1 MAEKILHG
9 VPVSVGISI
18 GRAYL
23 LGQGHYCLAPMQSIS
38 QELVDLELA
47 RLQHA
52 FDQALDSLR
61 EIRRQIPKEQSDHAA
76 ILDTHIMVLQDPK
89 LRRATEHYIRDMH
102 LNAEWALEK
111 GVADIEKSFQGIEDE
126 YFRARVQELRLLTM
140 RVMNQLLGN
149 KNSIKPITSRVILIA
164 HDLSPADTVEL
175 DVSKI
180 MAFAT
185 AQGGRTSHVAIL
197 ARTLEI
203 PAVVG
208 VEDLESSVADNEFV
222 IVDGFRG
229 QIVIDPDEKELTYYT
244 DLKYSFEA
252 YQKEVMRKL
261 DLPAETRDGFR
272 VQLHANIEL
281 FEEVSKVLDYAGDGV
296 GLYRTEYSYLYRTEL
311 PTEQELVEEYRD
323 LASILYPRR
332 VVIRTLDA
340 GGDKLGHG
348 FEQYDE
354 ANPVLGLRAVRFC
367 LRHQD
372 IFKTQLRAIL
382 RASQVG
388 NMSLMFPMISGLGEL
403 REVLAVLDQAKSELM
418 EEGLPFDPQVPVGI
432 MIELPSAVM
441 IADILAKHVDFFSIG
456 TNDLIQYSLGIDR
469 TNKYV
474 SHLYQPLHPAL
485 LRSIK
490 QVVDAGHKAGIEVS
504 MCGEMASDPYCL
516 PILMGMHVDSLSL
529 NPQSIPWIKRILRK
543 LTKEECS
550 ELLSQVLSL
559 DSVSAS
565 NKLVR
570 ENIFKRFP
578 DELQFYS
585 SILEQEEE

>member
-111 GVADIEKSFQGIEDE
+111 GVADIERSFQGIEDE

-418 EEGLPFDPQVPVGI
+418 EEGLPFDPQIPVGI

-570 ENIFKRFP
+570 ESIFKRFP

>member
-1 MAEKILHG
+1 MAAKILHG

-38 QELVDLELA
+38 QDLVDLELA

-111 GVADIEKSFQGIEDE
+111 GVADIERSFQGIEDE

-140 RVMNQLLGN
+140 RVMNHLLGN
-149 KNSIKPITSRVILIA
+149 SNSIKPITSRVILIA

-403 REVLAVLDQAKSELM
+403 REVLAVLDQAKSELVG
-418 EEGLPFDPQVPVGI
+418 EGLPFDPQVPVGI

-570 ENIFKRFP
+570 DSIFKRFP

>member
-61 EIRRQIPKEQSDHAA
+61 EIRSQIPKEQSDHAA

-111 GVADIEKSFQGIEDE
+111 GVADIERSFQGIEDE

-570 ENIFKRFP
+570 ESIFKRFP

>member
-111 GVADIEKSFQGIEDE
+111 GVADIERSFQGIEDE

-229 QIVIDPDEKELTYYT
+229 QIVFL
-244 DLKYSFEA
+244 
-252 YQKEVMRKL
+252 
-261 DLPAETRDGFR
+261 
-272 VQLHANIEL
+272 
-281 FEEVSKVLDYAGDGV
+281 
-296 GLYRTEYSYLYRTEL
+296 
-311 PTEQELVEEYRD
+311 
-323 LASILYPRR
+323 
-332 VVIRTLDA
+332 
-340 GGDKLGHG
+340 
-348 FEQYDE
+348 
-354 ANPVLGLRAVRFC
+354 
-367 LRHQD
+367 
-372 IFKTQLRAIL
+372 
-382 RASQVG
+382 
-388 NMSLMFPMISGLGEL
+388 
-403 REVLAVLDQAKSELM
+403 
-418 EEGLPFDPQVPVGI
+418 
-432 MIELPSAVM
+432 
-441 IADILAKHVDFFSIG
+441 
-456 TNDLIQYSLGIDR
+456 
-469 TNKYV
+469 
-474 SHLYQPLHPAL
+474 
-485 LRSIK
+485 
-490 QVVDAGHKAGIEVS
+490 
-504 MCGEMASDPYCL
+504 
-516 PILMGMHVDSLSL
+516 
-529 NPQSIPWIKRILRK
+529 
-543 LTKEECS
+543 
-550 ELLSQVLSL
+550 QVL
-559 DSVSAS
+559 
-565 NKLVR
+565 
-570 ENIFKRFP
+570 F
-578 DELQFYS
+578 
-585 SILEQEEE
+585 

>member
-1 MAEKILHG
+1 MTANVLHG

-23 LGQGHYCLAPMQSIS
+23 LSQGHYCLAPMQNIS
-38 QELVDLELA
+38 QDLVDLETA
-47 RLQHA
+47 RLNQA
-52 FDQALDSLR
+52 FDQALESLMH
-61 EIRRQIPKEQSDHAA
+61 IRRQIPQEQSDHAA
-76 ILDTHIMVLQDPK
+76 ILDTHIMVLKDPK
-89 LRRATEHYIRDMH
+89 LRRATEHYIQELH

-111 GVADIEKSFQGIEDE
+111 GVADIEASFHGIEDE
-126 YFRARVQELRLLTM
+126 YFRARVQELRLLTQ

-149 KNSIKPITSRVILIA
+149 KDTIKPMTSRVILIA

-208 VEDLESSVADNEFV
+208 VEDLETSVADNQFV

-229 QIVIDPDEKELTYYT
+229 QIVVNPDEKELTYYT

-261 DLPAETRDGFR
+261 DLPAETTDGSR
-272 VQLHANIEL
+272 VQLQANIEL
-281 FEEVSKVLDYAGDGV
+281 FEEVSKVLDYGGDGV
-296 GLYRTEYSYLYRTEL
+296 GLYRTEYSYIYRTQL
-311 PTEQELVEEYRD
+311 PSEQELVEEYRD
-323 LASILYPRR
+323 LASILHPRW

-348 FEQYDE
+348 FEQLE
-354 ANPVLGLRAVRFC
+354 ESNPVLGLRAVRFC

-382 RASQVG
+382 RAGKMENV
-388 NMSLMFPMISGLGEL
+388 SLMFPMISGLGEL
-403 REVLAVLDQAKSELM
+403 REVMAVLDQAKSELIQ
-418 EEGLPFDPQVPVGI
+418 EGVPFNAHVPVGI
-432 MIELPSAVM
+432 MVELPSAVM
-441 IADILAKHVDFFSIG
+441 IADILARHVDFFSIG

-469 TNKYV
+469 TNKHV

-490 QVVDAGHKAGIEVS
+490 QVVDAGHKAGIKVS

-516 PILMGMHVDSLSL
+516 PILIGMQVDSLSL

-543 LTKEECS
+543 LSMQECTA
-550 ELLSQVLSL
+550 LVAQVMDL

-570 ENIFKRFP
+570 ESIFQRFP

-585 SILEQEEE
+585 SILEQEVE

>member
-1 MAEKILHG
+1 MAAKILHG
-9 VPVSVGISI
+9 IPVSAGISI

-23 LGQGHYCLAPMQSIS
+23 LSQGHYCLAPMQSIS
-38 QELVDLELA
+38 QDLVEVETA
-47 RLQHA
+47 RLNQA
-52 FDQALDSLR
+52 FAQALESLQQ
-61 EIRRQIPKEQSDHAA
+61 IRKQIPREQSDHAA
-76 ILDTHIMVLQDPK
+76 ILDTHIMVLKDPK
-89 LRRATEHYIRDMH
+89 LRQATEHYIRDMH

-111 GVADIEKSFQGIEDE
+111 GVADIESSFQGIEDE
-126 YFRARVQELRLLTM
+126 YFRARVQELRLLTR

-149 KNSIKPITSRVILIA
+149 NDSIKSITSRVILIA

-208 VEDLESSVADNEFV
+208 VEDLESSVSDNQFIV
-222 IVDGFRG
+222 VDGFRG
-229 QIVIDPDEKELTYYT
+229 QIVIDPDETELTQYT

-252 YQKEVMRKL
+252 YQKEVIRKR
-261 DLPAETRDGFR
+261 DLPAETRDGHR

-281 FEEVSKVLDYAGDGV
+281 FEEVSKVLDYSGDGV
-296 GLYRTEYSYLYRTEL
+296 GLYRTEYSYLYRVEL
-311 PTEQELVEEYRD
+311 PTEQELIEEYRD
-323 LASILYPRR
+323 LASILHPRR
-332 VVIRTLDA
+332 LVIRTLDA

-348 FEQYDE
+348 FEHLEE

-382 RASQVG
+382 RASQAG
-388 NMSLMFPMISGLGEL
+388 NISLMFPMISGLGEL
-403 REVLAVLDQAKSELM
+403 REVLSVLDQTKEELAA
-418 EEGLPFDPQVPVGI
+418 EGLAFDAEIPVGI

-441 IADILAKHVDFFSIG
+441 IADILARYVDFFSIG

-490 QVVDAGHKAGIEVS
+490 RVVDAGHKAGIEVS

-516 PILMGMHVDSLSL
+516 PILIGMHVDSLSL

-543 LTKEECS
+543 LTMEECAD
-550 ELLSQVLSL
+550 LLTRILRL
-559 DSVSAS
+559 DSVSES

-570 ENIFKRFP
+570 ETIFKRFP
-578 DELQFYS
+578 DELQFHS
-585 SILEQEEE
+585 SILEEEEE